1 MNRYIYPLLLVML
14 LLVFSCGGGSVK
26 EDPAPTHP
34 AMKQLQKGIAWYQ
47 RGCFQESL
55 EALTK
60 AHELFTASDRLP
72 GVAMSLNNIGNVY
85 RYIGDSQSALLFFQ
99 EAYEIYSRLDNPE
112 GVIQAL
118 SNQAAILIQNNHLD
132 EAAAIIQTTE
142 EMAASSGKTLAHVL
156 NNKGI
161 LLTRQHEYDD
171 AETVLLQALE
181 ATASENVLT
190 HATVYSSLG
199 NLKFGKNEY
208 EKALEFYQKAL
219 FFDRQSEFHPGLAD
233 NLNAV
238 GNTYYQLGEYAQAVA
253 FFQRSIKIYALFGNS
268 DQVTR
273 IMTLLEETAT
283 HSNTDLTLTRH
294 FVDKWSKGEFLDHP
308 CQ

>member
-1 MNRYIYPLLLVML
+1 MNRYTYSILLSML

-26 EDPAPTHP
+26 KDPTPTHP

-55 EALTK
+55 EAFTK

-72 GVAMSLNNIGNVY
+72 DVAMSLNNIGNVY

-99 EAYEIYSRLDNPE
+99 EAYEIYSRLDNLD
-112 GVIQAL
+112 GAIQAL
-118 SNQAAILIQNNHLD
+118 SNQAAIQIQDNRLD
-132 EAAAIIQTTE
+132 EAATTIQSAE
-142 EMAASSGKTLAHVL
+142 KMAESSEKTIVHVL

-161 LLTRQHEYDD
+161 LLTRQHRYDD

-181 ATASENVLT
+181 ATTPDNT
-190 HATVYSSLG
+190 HAYATVCSALGSLM
-199 NLKFGKNEY
+199 LEKTDYDQALEFY
-208 EKALEFYQKAL
+208 EKALSL
-219 FFDRQSEFHPGLAD
+219 DRQSDFYPGLAD

-238 GNTYYQLGEYAQAVA
+238 GRIYLQQKKYDQATA
-253 FFQRSIKIYALFGNS
+253 YFQRSIKIYALFGNRE
-268 DQVTR
+268 QVSRT
-273 IMTLLEETAT
+273 MNLLEEAAT
-283 HSNTDLTLTRH
+283 RSNTDLTLTRY
-294 FVDKWSKGEFLDHP
+294 FVDKWSKGEILEHP

>member
-1 MNRYIYPLLLVML
+1 MNRYIYTLLLVML
-14 LLVFSCGGGSVK
+14 LMVFSCGGGSVK
-26 EDPAPTHP
+26 EDPTQTHP

-118 SNQAAILIQNNHLD
+118 SNQAAILIQNNRLD

-142 EMAASSGKTLAHVL
+142 EMAASAGKTLAHVL

>member
-1 MNRYIYPLLLVML
+1 MNRYLYTLLLVML
-14 LLVFSCGGGSVK
+14 LMVFSCGGGSVK

-99 EAYEIYSRLDNPE
+99 EAYDIYSRLDNPE
-112 GVIQAL
+112 GIIQAL
-118 SNQAAILIQNNHLD
+118 SNQAAILIQNNRLD

-161 LLTRQHEYDD
+161 LLTRQHRYDD

-181 ATASENVLT
+181 ATASENVLAY
-190 HATVYSSLG
+190 ATVYSSFG
-199 NLKFGKNEY
+199 NLKFEKGEY

-233 NLNAV
+233 NLSAV
-238 GNTYYQLGEYAQAVA
+238 GKTYYQLGEYAQAVA
-253 FFQRSIKIYALFGNS
+253 FYQRSIKIYALFGNS

-273 IMTLLEETAT
+273 IMTILEETAT
-283 HSNTDLTLTRH
+283 HSNTDLTLTWH
-294 FVDKWSKGEFLDHP
+294 FVDKWSKGEILDHP